1 MELSMGIV
9 EHALSPSKLTQVPR
23 RRLSPIYTATGVTA
37 TCWLKEPMASPT
49 APPTRWRGFPSLL
62 TAPPAP
68 ARALCFHNHASQ
80 TQKAPGDDLVHP
92 PHCTEGETEAQRDE
106 AIWLRSH
113 CE

>member
-23 RRLSPIYTATGVTA
+23 RHLSLIYTATGVTA
-37 TCWLKEPMASPT
+37 TRCSRSPWLPPLP
-49 APPTRWRGFPSLL
+49 PPTSWRGFPLLL

-113 CE
+113 CD